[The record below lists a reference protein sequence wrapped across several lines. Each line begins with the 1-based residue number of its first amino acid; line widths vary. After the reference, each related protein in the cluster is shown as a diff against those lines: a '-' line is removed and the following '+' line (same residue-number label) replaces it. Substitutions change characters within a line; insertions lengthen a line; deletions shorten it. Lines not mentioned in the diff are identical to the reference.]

1 MTKTSEESQKGSG
14 GMGMEPSD
22 SDLTLASQQQRKHQL
37 VHQANLLHKAGRMED
52 LERLLEEVLTL
63 DPKDA
68 QALFNL
74 GIIAFKRDDRP
85 RAERMLRRAI
95 IADPDYIE
103 AYQTLGDIFYQS
115 RHLIS
120 AIEVYEKGLAKVPT
134 RLPLLAALLRCAA
147 TMRVPSRVEAVSRRI
162 LNIDDEDI
170 NALNYLAWSALRLNG
185 NLHEARAAVEKA
197 LAKRPDAP
205 NTLAMAESVADRM
218 GDEAAAAS
226 FRDRLTAVVTDSWEA
241 AHFASEIF
249 SSIPRIERSAEVVRR
264 YLEHHP
270 DEPAAHRY
278 LAVTLMHEADFVGSH
293 RILEQVLTI
302 VPDRPNLQ
310 MVYCLNAFRL
320 NDLET
325 FFKFHHTRWTRE
337 GAEKIWD
344 LPVPMWDGKPIKNG
358 KLVVQCEQGVG
369 DYVMFAVCFPGLR
382 DLARDVII
390 KAMSRMQRLLQRSFP
405 DMLVIP
411 DAALPPDVPQQS
423 IAAKTT
429 AGDLPQLLG
438 GDLEHL
444 PGKAGV
450 LVADPVGMQQLRK
463 KYREMF
469 PGKRLIGIS
478 WRSGNRDSAA
488 VRSLELPHW
497 KPIFDLSDCA
507 FISLQ
512 YGDITRDL
520 DELKAQVGD
529 RVYWDESVNPMGDMD
544 PFAAQV
550 AAMDLIVSVDNST
563 IHFAGGLGKPCW
575 AMLPLN
581 ADWRWQVDRTDN
593 IWYDSVELFRPEKD
607 GAWEELVERVAKRLA
622 AVDDKR
628 LQEAEIAYL
637 HRSLK
642 TMMQAGR
649 VSEAEQYGRMLL
661 ASGEHKAE
669 AMQAIAHSAAASGR
683 GQDAVSI
690 LHRATELDQGNASI
704 QADLAYSLSKTED
717 PEEAL
722 RFAREVTRRFP
733 KSNEASIACGR
744 ILADLGRHDE
754 ATDFFARVLRREPQN
769 VLSRLALASLQAVQ
783 AEWELARGNFSR
795 VLETDPSNAAAHT
808 ALGEIDLRQENWAAG
823 WENFRWRFGVRPG
836 TLPVHIAGSEQLK
849 PWVEGSLRKQRLLLH
864 AERSMSEQLLFTQI
878 LNDVV
883 KESRRITLECEPAL
897 QSLLAENF
905 PAVEFVA
912 RRSLDDAGVAERKIQ
927 LISSLGTLA
936 ARFRAAAE
944 DFPTEARPYLS
955 ANKARTAELR
965 ADYASTYSGRRLIG
979 LCWRHQAATEPGVPR
994 LTDWLPLVDRPDL
1007 GVIALHPDRVEVEL
1021 STFATE
1027 TGRDLIHD
1035 RRIDFS
1041 QGLADYAAQ
1050 IAACD
1055 IVISV
1060 GDVTTV
1066 LAAAVGR
1073 PVIKLRQPVDRWW
1086 WGAGEGL
1093 NPWFRALHSIM
1104 LNEPADRIVARV
1116 LALVDRIGTAR

>member
-1 MTKTSEESQKGSG
+1 MAANEMQKGD
-14 GMGMEPSD
+14 PSAAAD
-22 SDLTLASQQQRKHQL
+22 ADLTLAGQQQRKQQL
-37 VHQANLLHKAGRMED
+37 AHQANLLNKAGRMD
-52 LERLLEEVLTL
+52 DVERVLEEVLTL

-68 QALFNL
+68 QALYNL
-74 GIIAFKRDDRP
+74 GVIAYKRDDRP
-85 RAERMLRRAI
+85 KAERMLRRAI
-95 IADPDYIE
+95 IADPDYTE
-103 AYQTLGDIFYQS
+103 AYQTLGDLFYQS

-120 AIEVYEKGLAKVPT
+120 AVEIYEKGLAKVPT

-162 LNIDDEDI
+162 LNIDDEDG
-170 NALNYLAWSALRLNG
+170 NALNYLAWSALRSNG
-185 NLHEARAAVEKA
+185 DLDEARVAVDKA
-197 LAKRPDAP
+197 LERRPNAP
-205 NTLAMAESVADRM
+205 EALAMAESVAERM
-218 GDEAAAAS
+218 GDAEAAVRY
-226 FRDRLTAVVTDSWEA
+226 RDRLTAVVTNSWEA

-249 SSIPRIERSAEVVRR
+249 TSIPRIERAAEVVRE

-270 DEPAAHRY
+270 DDPAAHRY
-278 LAVTLMHEADFVGSH
+278 LAVTLMQDADFAGGH
-293 RILEQVLTI
+293 RILEQVLAI

-320 NDLET
+320 NDIET

-337 GAEKIWD
+337 GAEKIWE

-390 KAMSRMQRLLQRSFP
+390 KAMARMQRLLQRSFP

-411 DAALPPDVPQQS
+411 DAILPPDVPVQS

-444 PGKAGV
+444 SGKAGV
-450 LVADPVGMQQLRK
+450 LVADPVAMQQLRK

-529 RVYWDESVNPMGDMD
+529 RVHWDESVNPMGDMD

-581 ADWRWQVDRTDN
+581 SDWRWQVDRTDN
-593 IWYDSVELFRPEKD
+593 VWYDSVELIRPEKD
-607 GAWEELVERVAKRLA
+607 GGWEGLVERVAKRLA
-622 AVDDKR
+622 AVDDKW
-628 LQEAEIAYL
+628 LQDADIAYL
-637 HRSLK
+637 HRALK
-642 TMMQAGR
+642 TMMTASR

-661 ASGEHKAE
+661 ATGEHKAE
-669 AMQAIAHSAAASGR
+669 AMQAIARSAAASGHGR
-683 GQDAVSI
+683 DAVGI
-690 LHRATELDQGNASI
+690 LHRAAELDQGNASI

-744 ILADLGRHDE
+744 ILTDLRRHDE
-754 ATDFFARVLRREPQN
+754 ATDFFARVLRREPEN
-769 VLSRLALASLQAVQ
+769 VLSRLSLANLQALQ
-783 AEWELARGNFSR
+783 AEWDLARGNYAR

-808 ALGEIDLRQENWAAG
+808 ALGEIDLRQESWTSG

-836 TLPVHIAGSEQLK
+836 TLPVHIASSEQLK

-864 AERSMSEQLLFTQI
+864 AERSMSEQLLFVGV
-878 LNDVV
+878 LNDVA

-897 QSLLAENF
+897 KPLLGENF

-912 RRSLDDAGVAERKIQ
+912 RRSLDAAGITERKIQ

-936 ARFRAAAE
+936 SRFRAAAQ
-944 DFPTEARPYLS
+944 DFPTEGRSYLS

-965 ADYASTYSGRRLIG
+965 ADYAATYSGRRLIG
-979 LCWRHQAATEPGVPR
+979 LCWRHHAASEPGLP
-994 LTDWLPLVDRPDL
+994 LLADWLPLIDRPDL
-1007 GVIALHPDRVEVEL
+1007 GVIALHPDRVEAEL
-1021 STFATE
+1021 SKFATE

-1041 QGLADYAAQ
+1041 ESLADYAAQ

-1060 GDVTTV
+1060 GDVTAV
-1066 LAAAVGR
+1066 MAAALGR

-1086 WGAGEGL
+1086 WGTGEAA
-1093 NPWFRALHSIM
+1093 NPWFRSLHSIM

-1116 LALVDRIGTAR
+1116 LALVDRIGAGR